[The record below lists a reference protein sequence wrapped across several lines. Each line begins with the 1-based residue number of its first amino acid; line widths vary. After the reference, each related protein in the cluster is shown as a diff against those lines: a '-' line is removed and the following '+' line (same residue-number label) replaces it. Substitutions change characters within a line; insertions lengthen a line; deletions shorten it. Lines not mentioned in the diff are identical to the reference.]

1 MIRNAVGMLMTRI
14 AVAATTKRTS
24 QMLSARNWM
33 IVGPNRTR
41 TAISPTVR
49 TSTTGRI
56 EKISFPGSVSRDQVL
71 DRVVTTPVPGGQSP
85 RCRLRA
91 RACAHPSARAHV
103 LGGALRSTRLDRAS
117 SFVDAAHDRV
127 EAGHD
132 GHRV

>member
-41 TAISPTVR
+41 TAISPTVS

-56 EKISFPGSVSRDQVL
+56 EKISFPGRVRRDHVL
-71 DRVVTTPVPGGQSP
+71 DRVVIYLSTPPMIGSSEAMTAIVSAMRLLGIITPTHWSWKNEGSWIRIRNGWAVPS
-85 RCRLRA
+85 LI
-91 RACAHPSARAHV
+91 
-103 LGGALRSTRLDRAS
+103 T
-117 SFVDAAHDRV
+117 
-127 EAGHD
+127 
-132 GHRV
+132 